1 MDTRNFFI
9 LTAGLIAGLC
19 IGTALG
25 TFWFAPATAGHEP
38 ASVCPV
44 AEPASGATVSGSSTP
59 DSGLISFLFVQQGQ
73 GGSLVKGTN
82 GTMTLTLTGVR
93 PETVYFSDTPNR
105 ISGEISTGLFTSSSL
120 WNATSSPNAA
130 LMLAGAP
137 AANDTV
143 ILTLSDPQYN
153 RTSATL
159 QYSAVAVPDYQGE
172 GLLAF
177 RTFADP
183 GVPEHFDQAM
193 LFIDNAQIPVSS
205 INTTGDG
212 DHPGI
217 IILS

>member
-153 RTSATL
+153 LGSCG
-159 QYSAVAVPDYQGE
+159 S
-172 GLLAF
+172 GL
-177 RTFADP
+177 P
-183 GVPEHFDQAM
+183 G
-193 LFIDNAQIPVSS
+193 
-205 INTTGDG
+205 
-212 DHPGI
+212 
-217 IILS
+217 